1 VGMIDVQPSAVGEDH
16 VRQAEILVGQL
27 RGVRCL
33 AGQVEPSRVPERI
46 FLSKSQRARRAL
58 AAVAAW

>member
-33 AGQVEPSRVPERI
+33 AVRSNPRASLSGFSS
-46 FLSKSQRARRAL
+46 SKSQRARRAL